1 MAFEF
6 KLPDLGEGVAEGEV
20 VRWLVAEGD
29 TVSEDQPLAE
39 VLTDKATVEIPS
51 PRAGRILRL
60 GAAEGERVPVG
71 HVLVE
76 IEESAGAEGAASGAQ
91 QPTSF
96 RSPETAPPAPVAD
109 ASSSAGATEAGP
121 SFSPTVRPAAKE
133 AANLLRAVEATPAVR
148 ALARELGVDLT
159 QIEGTGPGGRLVPD
173 DVKRAAGSSRP
184 APAAATAIAMEAEV
198 PAVAAEPASASS
210 APGEEE
216 RVALR
221 GMRRRIAE
229 AMSRS
234 HAVVPQFTF
243 VAEADVDSVMADR
256 ERRKAEAEAQGVK
269 LTFVSYVLRALGPSL
284 RAYPYLNASLDDEKQ
299 EIVLKK
305 RIHVAVAVAAPD
317 GLTVPVVHDA
327 DSLGLLDLA
336 REVGRLA
343 EQAKKNALKPE
354 ELTGATFTVTT
365 TGAKGGVL
373 ATPIVHHPQVAVLG
387 IHAVTP
393 KPVVRDGQIVIRR
406 TVNLSLSLDHRV
418 VDGQL
423 GAEFLYD
430 LVARLES
437 PLEGWV

>member
-1 MAFEF
+1 MPFAF

-20 VRWLVAEGD
+20 VRWLVREGD
-29 TVSEDQPLAE
+29 EIAEDQPLAE

-51 PRAGRILRL
+51 PRAGRVLRL

-76 IEESAGAEGAASGAQ
+76 IEEREAGDAAAS
-91 QPTSF
+91 PD
-96 RSPETAPPAPVAD
+96 SPAEEATAPAAG
-109 ASSSAGATEAGP
+109 SAEAEAGP

-133 AANLLRAVEATPAVR
+133 AAGLLRAVEATPAVR
-148 ALARELGVDLT
+148 ALARELGIDLT
-159 QIEGTGPGGRLVPD
+159 QVKASGPGGRILPD
-173 DVKRAAGSSRP
+173 DVKRAAAKNEARLEGGP
-184 APAAATAIAMEAEV
+184 APAVALEVEAPAAGTALD
-198 PAVAAEPASASS
+198 AAPPPESPDES
-210 APGEEE
+210 

-221 GMRRRIAE
+221 GLRRKIAE
-229 AMSRS
+229 AMAKS
-234 HAVVPQFTF
+234 HAVVPAFTF
-243 VAEADVDSVMADR
+243 VAEADVDDVLADR

-269 LTFVSYVLRALGPSL
+269 LTLVAYVLRALGPSL
-284 RAYPYLNASLDDEKQ
+284 RAFPYLNASLDDERQ

-327 DSLGLLDLA
+327 DRLGLFEVA

-343 EQAKKNALKPE
+343 EAARQNALKTE
-354 ELTGATFTVTT
+354 ELSGATFTVTT

-387 IHAVTP
+387 IHAAVP
-393 KPVVRDGQIVIRR
+393 RPVARDGQVVIRR
-406 TVNLSLSLDHRV
+406 LVNLSLSVDHRV
-418 VDGQL
+418 IDGQL

-430 LVARLES
+430 LVARLAS
-437 PLEGWV
+437 PVGEWT

>member
-20 VRWLVAEGD
+20 VRWLVREGD
-29 TVSEDQPLAE
+29 TVAEDQPLAE

-76 IEESAGAEGAASGAQ
+76 IEESSAGSEGASSNAQ
-91 QPTSF
+91 HL
-96 RSPETAPPAPVAD
+96 RSSDEAPPSPANE
-109 ASSSAGATEAGP
+109 ASPHVPASDTGP

-133 AANLLRAVEATPAVR
+133 AAGLLRAVEATPAVR

-159 QIEGTGPGGRLVPD
+159 QVEGTGPGGRLLPD
-173 DVKRAAGSSRP
+173 DVKRAAASTR
-184 APAAATAIAMEAEV
+184 ATVATTAVAMEAEV
-198 PAVAAEPASASS
+198 PASGGTPESGTKAL
-210 APGEEE
+210 APQEEE

-229 AMSRS
+229 AMTRT
-234 HAVVPQFTF
+234 HALVPQFTF
-243 VAEADVDSVMADR
+243 VAEADVDDIMADR
-256 ERRKAEAEAQGVK
+256 ERRKPEAEAQGVK

-284 RAYPYLNASLDDEKQ
+284 RAFPSLNASLDDEKQ
-299 EIVLKK
+299 EIVIKK

-317 GLTVPVVHDA
+317 GLTVPVVQDA
-327 DSLGLLDLA
+327 DQLGLFDLA

-343 EQAKKNALKPE
+343 EAARVNALKPE
-354 ELTGATFTVTT
+354 ELSGATFTVTT

-373 ATPIVHHPQVAVLG
+373 ATPLVHHPQVAILG

-393 KPVVRDGQIVIRR
+393 RPVVRDGQIVIRR
-406 TVNLSLSLDHRV
+406 MVNLSLSLDHRV

-423 GAEFLYD
+423 GADFLYD
-430 LVARLES
+430 VIARLES
-437 PLEGWV
+437 PLEGWL

>member
-1 MAFEF
+1 MPFAF

-29 TVSEDQPLAE
+29 TVAEDQPLAE

-51 PRAGRILRL
+51 PRAGRVVRL

-76 IEESAGAEGAASGAQ
+76 IEENGAASEGVAADAH
-91 QPTSF
+91 TTF
-96 RSPETAPPAPVAD
+96 RSSDETPPATAAE
-109 ASSSAGATEAGP
+109 ASPGPGATDAGP

-133 AANLLRAVEATPAVR
+133 AAGLLRAVEATPAVR

-159 QIEGTGPGGRLVPD
+159 QVEGTGPGGRLLPG
-173 DVKRAAGSSRP
+173 DVKRAGKSSR
-184 APAAATAIAMEAEV
+184 ATAVATEAELPAAG
-198 PAVAAEPASASS
+198 AEPAIESAD
-210 APGEEE
+210 EE
-216 RVALR
+216 RIPLR
-221 GMRRRIAE
+221 GLRRRIAE
-229 AMSRS
+229 AMAKT
-234 HAVVPQFTF
+234 HALVPQFTF
-243 VAEADVDSVMADR
+243 VAEADVDAVMADR
-256 ERRKAEAEAQGVK
+256 EGRKAEAQAQGVK

-284 RAYPYLNASLDDEKQ
+284 RSFPYLNASLDDEKQ

-327 DSLGLLDLA
+327 DRLGLLDLA

-343 EQAKKNALKPE
+343 EAARQNALKPE
-354 ELTGATFTVTT
+354 ELSGATFTVTT

-373 ATPIVHHPQVAVLG
+373 ATPLVHHPQVAVLG

-406 TVNLSLSLDHRV
+406 VVNLSLSLDHRV

-423 GAEFLYD
+423 GADFLYD

>member
-1 MAFEF
+1 MPFAF

-29 TVSEDQPLAE
+29 TVAEDQPLAE

-51 PRAGRILRL
+51 PRAGRIVRL

-76 IEESAGAEGAASGAQ
+76 IEEAQASPPADHTETISTEATASGSAPAS
-91 QPTSF
+91 PTD
-96 RSPETAPPAPVAD
+96 T
-109 ASSSAGATEAGP
+109 GP

-133 AANLLRAVEATPAVR
+133 AAGLLRAVEATPAVR

-159 QIEGTGPGGRLVPD
+159 QVEGTGPGGRLLPD
-173 DVKRAAGSSRP
+173 DVRRAASHTR
-184 APAAATAIAMEAEV
+184 APAVTTAVAMEAEV
-198 PAVAAEPASASS
+198 PATGAEPE
-210 APGEEE
+210 APGAAPSGDEE
-216 RVALR
+216 RVPLR
-221 GMRRRIAE
+221 GLRRRIAE
-229 AMSRS
+229 AMTKT
-234 HAVVPQFTF
+234 HALVPQFTF
-243 VAEADVDSVMADR
+243 VAEADVDAVMADR

-284 RAYPYLNASLDDEKQ
+284 RSFPYLNASLDDEKQ

-305 RIHVAVAVAAPD
+305 GIHVAVAVAAPD
-317 GLTVPVVHDA
+317 GLTVPVVRHA
-327 DSLGLLDLA
+327 DSLGLFDLA

-343 EQAKKNALKPE
+343 EQARKNALKPE
-354 ELTGATFTVTT
+354 ELSGATFTVTT

-373 ATPIVHHPQVAVLG
+373 ATPLVHHPQVAVLG

-406 TVNLSLSLDHRV
+406 MVNLSLSLDHRV
-418 VDGQL
+418 VDGQM
-423 GAEFLYD
+423 GADFLYD
-430 LVARLES
+430 LIGRLES
-437 PLEGWV
+437 PLEGWVA

>member
-20 VRWLVAEGD
+20 VRWLVREGD
-29 TVSEDQPLAE
+29 TVAEDQPLAE

-76 IEESAGAEGAASGAQ
+76 IEEGAASEGVVSEAH
-91 QPTSF
+91 TSS
-96 RSPETAPPAPVAD
+96 RSSDTTPPAAVAE
-109 ASSSAGATEAGP
+109 ASPSPAATDAGP

-133 AANLLRAVEATPAVR
+133 AAGLLRAVEATPAVR

-159 QIEGTGPGGRLVPD
+159 QVEGTGPGGRLIPD
-173 DVKRAAGSSRP
+173 DVKREAARHRSP
-184 APAAATAIAMEAEV
+184 VAATAVAMEAEV
-198 PAVAAEPASASS
+198 PASGAAPESAGTPGK
-210 APGEEE
+210 APQEEE
-216 RVALR
+216 RLPLR

-229 AMSRS
+229 AMTRT
-234 HAVVPQFTF
+234 HALVPQFTF
-243 VAEADVDSVMADR
+243 VAEADVDAIMADR
-256 ERRKAEAEAQGVK
+256 ERRKAEAESQGVK
-269 LTFVSYVLRALGPSL
+269 LTFVAYVLRALGPSL
-284 RAYPYLNASLDDEKQ
+284 HAFPSLNASLDDEKQ

-317 GLTVPVVHDA
+317 GLTVPVVQDA
-327 DSLGLLDLA
+327 DRLGLLDLA

-343 EQAKKNALKPE
+343 DAARTNALKPE
-354 ELTGATFTVTT
+354 ELSGATFTVTT

-373 ATPIVHHPQVAVLG
+373 ATPLVHHPQVAILG

-406 TVNLSLSLDHRV
+406 MVNLSLSLDHRV
-418 VDGQL
+418 VDGQQ
-423 GAEFLYD
+423 GADFLYD
-430 LVARLES
+430 VIARLES
-437 PLEGWV
+437 PLEGWL

>member
-1 MAFEF
+1 MPFAF

-20 VRWLVAEGD
+20 VRWLVREGD
-29 TVSEDQPLAE
+29 EVAEDQPLAE

-51 PRAGRILRL
+51 PRAGRVLRL

-76 IEESAGAEGAASGAQ
+76 IEEREAGDAAAS
-91 QPTSF
+91 PD
-96 RSPETAPPAPVAD
+96 SPAEEATEPAAG
-109 ASSSAGATEAGP
+109 SAEAEAGP

-133 AANLLRAVEATPAVR
+133 AAGLLRAVEATPAVR
-148 ALARELGVDLT
+148 ALARELGIDLT
-159 QIEGTGPGGRLVPD
+159 QVKASGPGGRILPD
-173 DVKRAAGSSRP
+173 DVKRAAAKNEARLEGGP
-184 APAAATAIAMEAEV
+184 APAVALEVEAPAAGTALD
-198 PAVAAEPASASS
+198 AAPPPESPDES
-210 APGEEE
+210 

-221 GMRRRIAE
+221 GLRRKIAE
-229 AMSRS
+229 AMAKS
-234 HAVVPQFTF
+234 HAVVPAFTF
-243 VAEADVDSVMADR
+243 VAEADVDDVLADR

-269 LTFVSYVLRALGPSL
+269 LTLVAYVLRALGPSL
-284 RAYPYLNASLDDEKQ
+284 RAFPYLNASLDDERQ

-327 DSLGLLDLA
+327 DRLGLFEVA

-343 EQAKKNALKPE
+343 EAARQNALKTE
-354 ELTGATFTVTT
+354 ELSGATFTVTT

-387 IHAVTP
+387 IHAAVP
-393 KPVVRDGQIVIRR
+393 RPVARDGQVVIRR
-406 TVNLSLSLDHRV
+406 LVNLSLSVDHRV
-418 VDGQL
+418 IDGQL

-430 LVARLES
+430 LVARLAS
-437 PLEGWV
+437 PVGEWT

>member
-1 MAFEF
+1 MPFAF

-29 TVSEDQPLAE
+29 TVAEDQPLAE

-51 PRAGRILRL
+51 PRAGRIVRL

-76 IEESAGAEGAASGAQ
+76 IEEAQASPPADHTEAISTEATASGSAPAS
-91 QPTSF
+91 PTD
-96 RSPETAPPAPVAD
+96 T
-109 ASSSAGATEAGP
+109 GP

-133 AANLLRAVEATPAVR
+133 AAGLLRAVEATPAVR

-159 QIEGTGPGGRLVPD
+159 QVEGTGPGGRLLPD
-173 DVKRAAGSSRP
+173 DVRRAASHTR
-184 APAAATAIAMEAEV
+184 APAVTTAVAMEAEV
-198 PAVAAEPASASS
+198 PATGAEPE
-210 APGEEE
+210 APGAAPSGDEE
-216 RVALR
+216 RVPLR
-221 GMRRRIAE
+221 GLRRRIAE
-229 AMSRS
+229 AMTKT
-234 HAVVPQFTF
+234 HALVPQFTF
-243 VAEADVDSVMADR
+243 VAEADVDAVMADR

-284 RAYPYLNASLDDEKQ
+284 RSFPYLNASLDDEKQ

-305 RIHVAVAVAAPD
+305 GIHVAVAVAAPD
-317 GLTVPVVHDA
+317 GLTVPVVRHA
-327 DSLGLLDLA
+327 DSLGLFDLA

-343 EQAKKNALKPE
+343 EQARKNALKPE
-354 ELTGATFTVTT
+354 ELSGATFTVTT

-373 ATPIVHHPQVAVLG
+373 ATPLVHHPQVAVLG

-406 TVNLSLSLDHRV
+406 MVNLSLSLDHRV
-418 VDGQL
+418 VDGQM
-423 GAEFLYD
+423 GADFLYD
-430 LVARLES
+430 LIGRLES
-437 PLEGWV
+437 PLEGWVA